1 MKQAPNQLP
10 RLDFTTFV
18 LSVSSAAFCS
28 ITGEQGV
35 PKDLEV
41 ARQNVDLLEM
51 LLAKTQGNLTDEESG
66 LLQRLLFE
74 VRVKFVEAQPGQRS
88 SD

>member
-1 MKQAPNQLP
+1 MGVKPQTPS
-10 RLDFTTFV
+10 LDFTTFV

-35 PKDLEV
+35 PVDLGV
-41 ARQNVDLLEM
+41 ARHNVDLLEM
-51 LLAKTQGNLTDEESG
+51 LTEKTRGNLSADESA

-74 VRVKFVEAQPGQRS
+74 VRLKYIEAQSALKR
-88 SD
+88 